1 MLLVQ
6 NSLLNRKTKNIYFSF
21 FSCPFLFNASGNFN
35 NLVDDGEGAWKQSAT
50 ATGRQKQKLKAPRI
64 FPRGFWTLTFV
75 VLRLV
80 LMICKR
86 TDYKL
91 ILGNGRRSKPFFV
104 QQKRFISL
112 PTLICLKFFYVS
124 IQTGAVHRSEIR
136 RRVHPRPFSASLLLP
151 LDCGS
156 APGEGE
162 GGLLPSTHSAT
173 NGRRWPSPSRAAGGA
188 RVCGAICQ
196 AGSQDTLI
204 SAADVSYCGEDKWLG
219 FEDLHSA

>member
-1 MLLVQ
+1 MQAGILIIWLMM
-6 NSLLNRKTKNIYFSF
+6 
-21 FSCPFLFNASGNFN
+21 
-35 NLVDDGEGAWKQSAT
+35 
-50 ATGRQKQKLKAPRI
+50 GRGRGSNQQLQQGGRSKKLKAPRI

-91 ILGNGRRSKPFFV
+91 ILGNGRRSKPVFV

-112 PTLICLKFFYVS
+112 PTLICLKFFCRYRQEPFTALKS
-124 IQTGAVHRSEIR
+124 
-136 RRVHPRPFSASLLLP
+136 FSASLLLP